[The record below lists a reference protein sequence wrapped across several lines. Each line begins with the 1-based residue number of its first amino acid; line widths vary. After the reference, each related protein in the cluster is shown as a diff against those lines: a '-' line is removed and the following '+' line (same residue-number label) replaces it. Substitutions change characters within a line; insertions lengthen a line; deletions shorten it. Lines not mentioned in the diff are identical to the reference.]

1 MDTIMHEDPISIVI
15 ADDQKLFAE
24 GLKYILE
31 SRTSNIRVSG
41 IAENGIK
48 ALELA
53 REVHQEI
60 ILMDIRMPELDGVEA
75 TRLILQEFPEIK
87 ILMLTTFDDDEY
99 VETALKNGS
108 VGYLLKN
115 RPPHELIHSIH
126 ALRDGTIQLDPNI
139 AKKLFT
145 SRFSL
150 SSKRKSSDVIA
161 EIKNLTKREREVL
174 NLLVLAM
181 DNRQIAG
188 ELHVSE
194 ATVRNY
200 ISTIYG
206 KLGTSNRLEIINI
219 LEDYSI

>member
-1 MDTIMHEDPISIVI
+1 MDDIMHEDLISIVI

-31 SRTSNIRVSG
+31 SRTSNIKVSG

-53 REVHQEI
+53 REVRPEI

-75 TRLILQEFPEIK
+75 TKLILKEFPEIK
-87 ILMLTTFDDDEY
+87 ILMLTTFDDDKY

-115 RPPHELIHSIH
+115 RPPHELIHSIY

-150 SSKRKSSDVIA
+150 SSKRKSNDVIA
-161 EIKNLTKREREVL
+161 EIKNLTKRERDVL

-206 KLGTSNRLEIINI
+206 KLGTSNRLKIISI
-219 LEDYSI
+219 LEDYPI